1 LKLGIPEGNGFMS
14 RIATSILFR
23 VIDYLDE
30 KNSTI
35 TTYRI
40 KPLKTSLR
48 KVYPHES
55 LVNRFRET
63 GIVIQ
68 GPIVPKITVKLCK
81 RYKALYPETRIVL
94 STWQNQNS
102 NDLASIR
109 EMGIHVLENVTPEHA
124 GPANVNLQIKST
136 ISGII
141 YCKSLKCKYVLKN
154 RSDVLLS
161 ADTFLENLHT
171 LFSTFSQD
179 SKKIVIPSYNS
190 FLFRLYSPTDQIQFG
205 KIDVLEEFWNSP
217 TVEKDTKDFRF
228 AESYLLRGYLAR
240 SNRETKDTITDSLLV
255 LRDHFIVADNESL
268 GLVLNKGTKADVS
281 NRWGKQGFPE
291 ISSQITF
298 WIWLDLQSNLENYVD
313 LYKKIQ
319 SSAEIQSNPGL
330 EESIFSRGK
339 ETEPKC

>member
-1 LKLGIPEGNGFMS
+1 MNLEIPEGSGLVP
-14 RIATSILFR
+14 RIITPILFK
-23 VIDYLDE
+23 IINYLDK

-48 KVYPHES
+48 KIYRHES
-55 LVNRFRET
+55 FVNKFKET

-68 GPIVPKITVKLCK
+68 GPVVPKITVNICE
-81 RYKALYPETRIVL
+81 RYIALYPETTIVL
-94 STWQNQNS
+94 STWRNQNS

-109 EMGIHVLENVTPEHA
+109 KMGIHVLENAIPEHA

-136 ISGII
+136 ISGIN
-141 YCKSLKCKYVLKN
+141 YCKSLKCEYVLKN

-161 ADTFLENLHT
+161 SDSFLENLHT
-171 LFSTFSQD
+171 LISTFSKN
-179 SKKIVIPSYNS
+179 SNKIVIPSYNS

-205 KIDVLEEFWNSP
+205 KINDLEEFWISP

-240 SNRETKDTITDSLLV
+240 LNRETKDSITDSLLV
-255 LRDHFIVADNESL
+255 LRDHFIVADNENL

-298 WIWLDLQSNLENYVD
+298 WIWLDLESNLETYVD
-313 LYKKIQ
+313 FYKQIQ

-330 EESIFSRGK
+330 EESIFFLGK
-339 ETEPKC
+339 ETEPKS

>member
-1 LKLGIPEGNGFMS
+1 MKLEIPEGKGFMS

-23 VIDYLDE
+23 IIDFLDE

-40 KPLKTSLR
+40 KPLITSLR
-48 KVYPHES
+48 KVYRHES

-68 GPIVPKITVKLCK
+68 GPIVPKITLKVCK

-102 NDLASIR
+102 NELASIR
-109 EMGIHVLENVTPEHA
+109 EMGIHVLENVIPEHV

-136 ISGII
+136 ISGIN
-141 YCKSLKCKYVLKN
+141 YCKSLKCEYVLKN

-171 LFSTFSQD
+171 LISTFSKN

-205 KIDVLEEFWNSP
+205 RINDLEEFWNSP
-217 TVEKDTKDFRF
+217 PVEKDTKDFRF

-240 SNRETKDTITDSLLV
+240 SNRETKETIADSLLV

-291 ISSQITF
+291 INSQITF
-298 WIWLDLQSNLENYVD
+298 WMWLDLQSNLENYVD
-313 LYKKIQ
+313 FYKQIP
-319 SSAEIQSNPGL
+319 SSAEVQSNPGL
-330 EESIFSRGK
+330 EESIPSRGK
-339 ETEPKC
+339 ETESKS

>member
-1 LKLGIPEGNGFMS
+1 MKLEIPEGSGLVS
-14 RIATSILFR
+14 RITTPILFR
-23 VIDYLDE
+23 IINYLDE

-48 KVYPHES
+48 RIQRHES
-55 LVNRFRET
+55 LIPKFRKT

-68 GPIVPKITVKLCK
+68 GPIVEKITVKICE
-81 RYKALYPETRIVL
+81 RYRELYPETRIVL

-102 NDLASIR
+102 LDLARIR
-109 EMGIHVLENVTPEHA
+109 RMGIHVLENVIPENA

-136 ISGII
+136 ISGIN
-141 YCKSLKCKYVLKN
+141 YCKSLKCEYVLKN

-161 ADTFLENLHT
+161 SDSFLENLHT
-171 LFSTFSQD
+171 LISTLSKN

-205 KIDVLEEFWNSP
+205 KINDLEEFWNSP
-217 TVEKDTKDFRF
+217 TVEKDTQDFRF
-228 AESYLLRGYLAR
+228 AESYLVRGYLSR
-240 SNRETKDTITDSLLV
+240 SNRVIRNNIADSLLV

-291 ISSQITF
+291 INSQITF
-298 WIWLDLQSNLENYVD
+298 WMWLDLESNLETYVD
-313 LYKKIQ
+313 FYKQ
-319 SSAEIQSNPGL
+319 IQSNPGL

-339 ETEPKC
+339 ETESKS

>member
-1 LKLGIPEGNGFMS
+1 MKLAIPEGSGFMS
-14 RIATSILFR
+14 RITTPILFR
-23 VIDYLDE
+23 IIDYLDE

-35 TTYRI
+35 TTYRV
-40 KPLKTSLR
+40 KSLKASLR
-48 KVYPHES
+48 KIHRHES
-55 LVNRFRET
+55 LVNKFKKT

-68 GPIVPKITVKLCK
+68 GPIVPMITVKMCK
-81 RYKALYPETRIVL
+81 RYKALYPETTIVL

-109 EMGIHVLENVTPEHA
+109 EMGIHVLENVIPEHA
-124 GPANVNLQIKST
+124 GPTNVNLQIKST
-136 ISGII
+136 ISGIN
-141 YCKSLKCKYVLKN
+141 YCKSLKCEYVLKN

-161 ADTFLENLHT
+161 ADAFLENLHT
-171 LFSTFSQD
+171 LISTFSKN
-179 SKKIVIPSYNS
+179 SNKIVIPSYNS

-205 KIDVLEEFWNSP
+205 KINDLEEFWSSP

-228 AESYLLRGYLAR
+228 AESYLLRGYLAQ

-268 GLVLNKGTKADVS
+268 GLVLNKGTKTDVS

-291 ISSQITF
+291 INSQITF
-298 WIWLDLQSNLENYVD
+298 WMWLDLESNLETYVD
-313 LYKKIQ
+313 FYKQ
-319 SSAEIQSNPGL
+319 IQSNPGL

-339 ETEPKC
+339 ETESKS